1 MRFCCNAMT
10 RDGAIGYTNE
20 AFMHRAIYP
29 GHFTSQGDPRYRS
42 DSLRDST
49 PMPEPLTS
57 DKPTAPPVSMPGA
70 RMLARH
76 FALPCVAG
84 LVATLLVFDPLY
96 RLVTLLLLLPLYLH
110 AAASV
115 WWPEH
120 QVQGRAAVIQ
130 RCFRMVALMVTI
142 LGWGVV
148 FIVLGYVFMS
158 LFTNYALNNNT
169 LLVIESLTPLG
180 FMLCAWFWWPAYA
193 RDVVP
198 SWPDD
203 GIRIRVLTSTRW
215 QKELM
220 TIAQHVRRTAALPQY
235 HGFLATSGLII
246 VVAVAAIVGIFSG
259 FAYRLLEIALLLALV
274 PLHLIVVS
282 QAEVVSQ
289 LWQKQATRLRSR
301 EQV

>member
-1 MRFCCNAMT
+1 
-10 RDGAIGYTNE
+10 
-20 AFMHRAIYP
+20 MHGAIYP
-29 GHFTSQGDPRYRS
+29 GHFTTRGETRYRS
-42 DSLRDST
+42 NSPSDST
-49 PMPEPLTS
+49 PMPEPLTP
-57 DKPTAPPVSMPGA
+57 DHPYTPPVSIPGA
-70 RMLARH
+70 WVLVRH
-76 FALPCVAG
+76 FALPLVAG
-84 LVATLLVFDPLY
+84 VVTTLLVFDPLY
-96 RLVTLLLLLPLYLH
+96 RLATLLLLLPLFLH

-115 WWPEH
+115 LWPDH
-120 QVQGRAAVIQ
+120 QVQGRGALIQ

-158 LFTNYALNNNT
+158 LFTSYTLDNNT

-203 GIRIRVLTSTRW
+203 GVRIRVLTSTRW

-220 TIAQHVRRTAALPQY
+220 SIAQHLRRTAALPQY
-235 HGFLATSGLII
+235 HGFLATCGLII
-246 VVAVAAIVGIFSG
+246 VVAVTAIVGVFSG
-259 FAYRLLEIALLLALV
+259 IGYRLLEIALLVTLV
-274 PLHLIVVS
+274 PLHLVVVA

-289 LWQKQATRLRSR
+289 LWQSQATRLRS
-301 EQV
+301 QGLA